1 MIGLLIAAVSVSFV
15 NSKVVLAA
23 NDSTGTETNY
33 LAEVKTGI
41 DKNNIKWSYAVC
53 NDGTVSIS
61 KTEESDLSGEIDIPS
76 KLEGYTVSRID
87 SEGLRG
93 LKKITSIKIPTTVT
107 SIGSMAFFA
116 CTSLENI
123 EIPSSVTNF
132 GHGAFELTP
141 WLTNKTKSNPLV
153 VVNNILVDG
162 RYATGDI
169 TIPSN
174 VTIISD
180 GAFTWLDVEGENR
193 GIYGNSDKIT
203 SVIIPEGVKKIGDY
217 AFLGC
222 INLTNINIPSTVTEI
237 GDSAF
242 VGCHSVSSFDI
253 PNKNVKIGT
262 RAFNPDA
269 KVNVGISSISQTDT
283 TQQGWHK
290 DGEHWNWLWSNGT
303 KRTGWYPEN
312 GEWYYFYG
320 NGQMATEFIDLG
332 GGYSYYLK
340 PNSMD
345 GKATMVTGWQYI
357 NGDWFY
363 FNTNSDGYKGAMK
376 RACWTYIGGKWY
388 YFHYDGT
395 MAHNAY
401 IDGYYVDSSGAWV

>member
-1 MIGLLIAAVSVSFV
+1 M
-15 NSKVVLAA
+15 VLAA
-23 NDSTGTETNY
+23 NDSAETETNY
-33 LAEVKTGI
+33 LDEVKTGI
-41 DKNNIKWSYAVC
+41 DKNNIKWSYNLC
-53 NDGTVSIS
+53 SDGTVSIR
-61 KTEESDLSGEIDIPS
+61 KADDGVILSGEIEIPS
-76 KLEGYTVSRID
+76 KLDGHTVSGIE

-93 LKKITSIKIPTTVT
+93 LKKITSVKIPATVKN
-107 SIGSMAFFA
+107 IGAAAFFA

-141 WLTNKTKSNPLV
+141 WFTNKIKSNPLLV
-153 VVNNILVDG
+153 INNILVDG
-162 RYATGDI
+162 RYATGDV

-180 GAFTWLDVEGENR
+180 GAFSWLNIEGENN
-193 GIYGNSDKIT
+193 GIYGNGDKIT
-203 SVIIPEGVKKIGDY
+203 SVVIPEGVKKIGDS

-222 INLTNINIPSTVTEI
+222 INLSSINIPSTVTEI

-242 VGCHSVSSFDI
+242 VGCHKISSFDI
-253 PNKNVKIGT
+253 PNKNVKIGVGT
-262 RAFNPDA
+262 FNPDA
-269 KVNVGISSISQTDT
+269 KVNIGSSSTSQTGT

-290 DGEHWNWLWSNGT
+290 DGYYWNWLWSNGT
-303 KRTGWYPEN
+303 KRTGWYTEN

-340 PNSMD
+340 QNSTD
-345 GKATMVTGWQYI
+345 GKAAMVTGWQYI

-363 FNTNSDGYKGAMK
+363 FNPYSDGYRGAMK
-376 RACWTYIGGKWY
+376 RACWAYIGGNWY
-388 YFHYDGT
+388 YFYYDGT
-395 MAHNAY
+395 MAHNTY
-401 IDGYYVDSSGAWV
+401 IDGYYVNSSGAWV